1 MSTPPPSIL
10 AQMQSAQGSLTL
22 STTAPP
28 PPPTQKQIS
37 DAIKAEVDSLTT
49 TYKLIPSIAST
60 VGSSLNNTS
69 SGFYTSLLG
78 IMRMPILGGLTP
90 DAVNG
95 ISISMKKAS
104 FFKFTVDPA
113 ALTAIVT
120 PIDKAIESRDFPS
133 KQQYDSLKAT
143 MLANKIGNND
153 ANRAVVAAQNIIG
166 TEIREKAEVENMKR
180 RQQEE
185 AARKQASAAQQQ
197 ASAAQRQQASAAQQQ
212 ASAARASAAAVAE
225 NELTSAGDSFVSRI
239 TAYDAIASPAKTSP
253 VGRNL
258 TAGQGL
264 VSQLGRDL
272 KDAQKA
278 AQKAAQKG
286 GRRGRS
292 LSKRPKRSTR
302 SKRSKSSKSS
312 RRSKSSKRS
321 KSSRRSRR

>member
-1 MSTPPPSIL
+1 MSTPPSSTL
-10 AQMQSAQGSLTL
+10 AQMQRAQGSLTL

-37 DAIKAEVDSLTT
+37 DAIKAELDKLTT
-49 TYKLIPSIAST
+49 TYNLLPPTAST
-60 VGSSLNNTS
+60 VGFSLNNTS

-78 IMRMPILGGLTP
+78 IMKMPIPGGLTP

-95 ISISMKKAS
+95 ISSSMKKAS

-133 KQQYDSLKAT
+133 KQQYDSLEAT
-143 MLANKIGNND
+143 MLANKMAKD
-153 ANRAVVAAQNIIG
+153 SATKAVVAAQNIIG
-166 TEIREKAEVENMKR
+166 TEIREKPEVENMKR

-185 AARKQASAAQQQ
+185 EARKQASAAQQQ

-225 NELTSAGDSFVSRI
+225 KELTSAGDSFVSRI
-239 TAYDAIASPAKTSP
+239 TAYDAIASPAKSSP

-258 TAGQGL
+258 MAGQGL

-278 AQKAAQKG
+278 AQRG

-302 SKRSKSSKSS
+302 SKRSKSS

-321 KSSRRSRR
+321 KSSRR

>member
-1 MSTPPPSIL
+1 MT
-10 AQMQSAQGSLTL
+10 
-22 STTAPP
+22 
-28 PPPTQKQIS
+28 
-37 DAIKAEVDSLTT
+37 
-49 TYKLIPSIAST
+49 
-60 VGSSLNNTS
+60 
-69 SGFYTSLLG
+69 
-78 IMRMPILGGLTP
+78 MPIPGGGLTP

-95 ISISMKKAS
+95 ISSSMKKAC

-120 PIDKAIESRDFPS
+120 AIDKAIESRDFPS
-133 KQQYDSLKAT
+133 KQQYDSLEAT
-143 MLANKIGNND
+143 MLANKMVKD
-153 ANRAVVAAQNIIG
+153 SATKAVVAAQNIIG

-225 NELTSAGDSFVSRI
+225 KELTSAGDSFVSRI

-272 KDAQKA
+272 K
-278 AQKAAQKG
+278 AAQKG

-312 RRSKSSKRS
+312 KSSRRSKSSKRS
-321 KSSRRSRR
+321 KSSRR